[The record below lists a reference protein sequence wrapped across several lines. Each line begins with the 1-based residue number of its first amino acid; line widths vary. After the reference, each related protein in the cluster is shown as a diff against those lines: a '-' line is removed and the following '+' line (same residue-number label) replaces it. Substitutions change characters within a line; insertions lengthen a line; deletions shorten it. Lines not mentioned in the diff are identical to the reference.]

1 MSGDT
6 DALGDAEARY
16 HQVAAELTR
25 GLEEHVRGWIR
36 RAVTERIPQDWSRE
50 RREAFAPRVDAVAD
64 QVHADVLP
72 RLERLLAL
80 DVDEQR
86 AGPLGVLR
94 ASVGSANQLLA
105 DSGVTP
111 PRRDPVTA
119 SMFPD
124 DPYDLGPAN
133 FDDVDPQLHE
143 IGMIWGA
150 AKAHVVLIRHRR

>member
-1 MSGDT
+1 MSGDA
-6 DALGDAEARY
+6 DAVDDAEARY
-16 HQVAAELTR
+16 REVAAELTR

-36 RAVTERIPQDWSRE
+36 RVVTERIPPEWSDE
-50 RREAFAPRVDAVAD
+50 RTETFGADVVAVAD
-64 QVHADVLP
+64 QIHADVLP

-94 ASVGSANQLLA
+94 ASVGPANRLLA
-105 DSGVTP
+105 DAGVAA

-133 FDDVDPQLHE
+133 FDDVDPQLHD

-150 AKAHVVLIRHRR
+150 AKAHVVLVRHRR